1 MPGKGRP
8 FPKGVSGNPGGRPKV
23 LGDVQELAR
32 QKSPEAINTLSN
44 IMHDQKAPPAARV
57 AAANALLD
65 RGYGK
70 PTQPISQT
78 LSKIDPSTM
87 SDEELAAI
95 LAATHNVEFA
105 ERWGR
110 RVRNDIAADE
120 NVLGIT
126 LSEDSKAA
134 ARWSLTSGGEYYGV
148 GAGVGISGFR
158 ANLGVGDDLFGSRE
172 DAYSDTVREKRWNWY
187 VDDFSARLKP
197 GAKRILMNTRW
208 HEEDVAGSD
217 RAEGDQGQGDLNPG
231 HS

>member
-44 IMHDQKAPPAARV
+44 IMHDEKAPPAARV

-78 LSKIDPSTM
+78 LAKDPSSI

-95 LAATHNVEFA
+95 AMNGATVNAQAH
-105 ERWGR
+105 
-110 RVRNDIAADE
+110 
-120 NVLGIT
+120 
-126 LSEDSKAA
+126 
-134 ARWSLTSGGEYYGV
+134 
-148 GAGVGISGFR
+148 
-158 ANLGVGDDLFGSRE
+158 
-172 DAYSDTVREKRWNWY
+172 
-187 VDDFSARLKP
+187 
-197 GAKRILMNTRW
+197 
-208 HEEDVAGSD
+208 
-217 RAEGDQGQGDLNPG
+217 
-231 HS
+231 

>member
-44 IMHDQKAPPAARV
+44 IMHDEKAPPAARV

-78 LSKIDPSTM
+78 LAKVDPSSI

-95 LAATHNVEFA
+95 
-105 ERWGR
+105 
-110 RVRNDIAADE
+110 
-120 NVLGIT
+120 
-126 LSEDSKAA
+126 
-134 ARWSLTSGGEYYGV
+134 
-148 GAGVGISGFR
+148 
-158 ANLGVGDDLFGSRE
+158 
-172 DAYSDTVREKRWNWY
+172 
-187 VDDFSARLKP
+187 
-197 GAKRILMNTRW
+197 AKRGFGECKTLILRVQPPNFSNDGRY
-208 HEEDVAGSD
+208 E
-217 RAEGDQGQGDLNPG
+217 RA
-231 HS
+231 